1 METLKLIGAGALGFG
16 IFWFSRKIREWFG
29 VRAIRRFKPI
39 EEDIAKSVLEN
50 NNRDLDDLVTRE
62 NERLSRLRKG

>member
-1 METLKLIGAGALGFG
+1 METLKLLGAGALGFG
-16 IFWFSRKIREWFG
+16 IFWISRKIREWFG
-29 VRAIRRFKPI
+29 IRAIRRFKPI

-50 NNRDLDDLVTRE
+50 NSRNLDDLIDRE